1 MSKVMIDELKQ
12 ISSRMRA
19 ISKRSEQNGRTMTRE
34 EQEALDQLSVE
45 RDELMGDMIFRAY
58 G

>member
-1 MSKVMIDELKQ
+1 MSKVMFDELKQ
-12 ISSRMRA
+12 ISSEMRA
-19 ISKRSEQNGRTMTRE
+19 ISRRSEQNGRMMSRE
-34 EQEALDQLSVE
+34 EQEALDQLSMV